1 MSSDFLIIAG
11 VLVLLLLSGG
21 AVFTAEQVMP
31 ALRAR
36 AERKHQLRMAQ
47 LDLEQQRL
55 DAKRPL
61 CTSCGHGLG
70 FHDGGMQ
77 CRADT
82 EHPVERTDTGTVTL
96 VKVVPCKCTEYT
108 DRTPGLSGSILR
120 ELNQ

>member
-1 MSSDFLIIAG
+1 MSDSTVLFLF
-11 VLVLLLLSGG
+11 VMVLLALSGG
-21 AVFTAEQVMP
+21 GVFAAEHVVP

-36 AERKHQLRMAQ
+36 AERKHELRMEQLR
-47 LDLEQQRL
+47 LEQQRL
-55 DAKRPL
+55 DAERPL

-70 FHDGGMQ
+70 YHEGGMQ